1 MTVMKKVFYIL
12 LFAWFGISCT
22 RSGSEV
28 GGEFSATEYYIPGY
42 LEADMLK
49 EPDVCTDGLVSLQFS
64 GELYL
69 PSRGEKGDK
78 FRELSAFT
86 EIRTIISRPIPEGPT
101 CYAMSSR
108 R

>member
-1 MTVMKKVFYIL
+1 MKKVFYIL

-49 EPDVCTDGLVSLQFS
+49 EPDGCTDGLVSLQFS

-78 FRELSAFT
+78 FRELSAFYGDT
-86 EIRTIISRPIPEGPT
+86 YYNKPTYPGGPT
-101 CYAMSSR
+101 YCATSSSG
-108 R
+108 

>member
-49 EPDVCTDGLVSLQFS
+49 EPDVCTDGLDRLYGRLNRVGIQRGTIFAVSW
-64 GELYL
+64 
-69 PSRGEKGDK
+69 
-78 FRELSAFT
+78 
-86 EIRTIISRPIPEGPT
+86 
-101 CYAMSSR
+101 
-108 R
+108 